1 MLESSR
7 SSIRRSILSTFK
19 KIKEEFRI
27 VGKRGSGMFDVGD
40 GFGVS
45 RDGERHRR
53 RRRRQR
59 RCHGVASSIND
70 GRP

>member
-1 MLESSR
+1 
-7 SSIRRSILSTFK
+7 
-19 KIKEEFRI
+19 
-27 VGKRGSGMFDVGD
+27 MFDVGD

-59 RCHGVASSIND
+59 RCHGVASIIND